1 MIHVITHTTV
11 DLMRREVM
19 EDGVQRPKKVPEQI
33 IFKLTW
39 VLYILYVL

>member
-1 MIHVITHTTV
+1 
-11 DLMRREVM
+11 M
-19 EDGVQRPKKVPEQI
+19 EDGVQRPEKVPEQI

>member
-1 MIHVITHTTV
+1 
-11 DLMRREVM
+11 MRREVL
-19 EDGVQRPKKVPEQI
+19 EDGVQQPDKVPEQI

>member
-1 MIHVITHTTV
+1 MIQGITHTTV
-11 DLMRREVM
+11 DLVRREVQG
-19 EDGVQRPKKVPEQI
+19 DGAQAPDKVPEQI